1 MPGVGPY
8 AEGIPHRLG
17 GTDPLDVA
25 RHASVERRH
34 CRSVGV
40 GTTRRSS
47 PRRHESPIGGDVTT
61 LEWQILSEA
70 FFDGDL
76 GVLEAAPV
84 LHHFQQQ
91 NELRTL
97 AEAHRHIPR
106 W

>member
-1 MPGVGPY
+1 
-8 AEGIPHRLG
+8 
-17 GTDPLDVA
+17 
-25 RHASVERRH
+25 
-34 CRSVGV
+34 
-40 GTTRRSS
+40 
-47 PRRHESPIGGDVTT
+47 VTT